1 LLFGSLIYA
10 FSAILKYSESAMQIN
25 IMTSWHKYA
34 VHAVLPDSTIYC
46 REYPSEITYSLRFQS
61 RGRTWEEVVNNEGE
75 IFRSHFANILWKTYN
90 KNYHLFTISCAF
102 IVHLFYFFFRVV
114 LRLFYKK

>member
-1 LLFGSLIYA
+1 
-10 FSAILKYSESAMQIN
+10 MQIN

-61 RGRTWEEVVNNEGE
+61 RGENVGGGG
-75 IFRSHFANILWKTYN
+75 
-90 KNYHLFTISCAF
+90 
-102 IVHLFYFFFRVV
+102 
-114 LRLFYKK
+114 